1 MEASSST
8 VRAELAELEERG
20 MLDHP
25 HTSAGR
31 VPTEA
36 GYRRYAAELVR
47 VGVPVE
53 PLPVDLSTA
62 RHELDTALRATT
74 EALASM
80 TQLLAAVSAP
90 SLGTTEVRHV
100 ELLRLQPNVVMAVVI
115 TATGG
120 VAKRLFVF
128 EGPVDSGLV
137 DWATTYLAETVTGL
151 RLGARQLASRLVD
164 SSLGSAERS
173 FLETLAP
180 VFTELTDDGPGGLI
194 IGGTA
199 SLLSELR
206 RRDVDTIRDVVA
218 ALEERIDLLARPAR
232 RARRR
237 PAHGP
242 HRRRALGTGAAA
254 ALAGDGEL
262 RPREPAARDGLRA
275 RPDAHGLRR
284 RAALGAGRGARAL
297 RFRRGAVRL
306 ELTRPR
312 SRRNEGPA
320 RRGGVCA
327 RPVVACIARP
337 SPLPV
342 GAALASVEV
351 PGVDS
356 VAERQEGHCDEHD
369 EDDECDE
376 HGVLRSSESS
386 CGF

>member
-1 MEASSST
+1 MTDDPKARSLSPRQELLLRLVVEAHIESGQPVGSKSLVQAGLVEASSST
-8 VRAELAELEERG
+8 VRAELAELEDRG

-47 VGVPVE
+47 VGVPAE
-53 PLPVDLSTA
+53 PLGVDLSSA

-137 DWATTYLAETVTGL
+137 DWATTYLGETVTGL
-151 RLGARQLASRLVD
+151 RLGARQLAARLVD

-199 SLLSELR
+199 SLLNELR
-206 RRDVDTIRDVVA
+206 RRDVDTIRDVVS
-218 ALEERIDLLARPAR
+218 ALEERIDLLALLRGALDGDRLTVRIGDELSAPALRPLALVTASYGLANQR
-232 RARRR
+232 
-237 PAHGP
+237 
-242 HRRRALGTGAAA
+242 LGTVSILGPTRMDYAVA
-254 ALAGDGEL
+254 
-262 RPREPAARDGLRA
+262 LRA
-275 RPDAHGLRR
+275 
-284 RAALGAGRGARAL
+284 
-297 RFRRGAVRL
+297 VR
-306 ELTRPR
+306 
-312 SRRNEGPA
+312 
-320 RRGGVCA
+320 
-327 RPVVACIARP
+327 
-337 SPLPV
+337 
-342 GAALASVEV
+342 GAALALSEFVE
-351 PGVDS
+351 
-356 VAERQEGHCDEHD
+356 ELYE
-369 EDDECDE
+369 
-376 HGVLRSSESS
+376 
-386 CGF
+386 

>member
-1 MEASSST
+1 MSDRQDRPLSSRQELLLRLVVEAHIESGQPVGSKTLVQAGLVDASSST
-8 VRAELAELEERG
+8 VRAELAELEEHG

-47 VGVPVE
+47 IGVPADR
-53 PLPVDLSTA
+53 LIVDLSSA
-62 RHELDTALRATT
+62 RHELDSALRATT

-137 DWATTYLAETVTGL
+137 DWATTYLGETVTGL
-151 RLGARQLASRLVD
+151 RLGARQLAARLVD
-164 SSLGSAERS
+164 SSLGSAERN

-218 ALEERIDLLARPAR
+218 ALEERIDLLALLRGALDGDRLTVRIGDELSAPALRPLSLVTASYGLANR
-232 RARRR
+232 R
-237 PAHGP
+237 
-242 HRRRALGTGAAA
+242 LGTVSV
-254 ALAGDGEL
+254 
-262 RPREPAARDGLRA
+262 
-275 RPDAHGLRR
+275 
-284 RAALGAGRGARAL
+284 LGPTRMDYAVAL
-297 RFRRGAVRL
+297 RSVR
-306 ELTRPR
+306 
-312 SRRNEGPA
+312 
-320 RRGGVCA
+320 
-327 RPVVACIARP
+327 
-337 SPLPV
+337 
-342 GAALASVEV
+342 GAALALSEFVEELY
-351 PGVDS
+351 G
-356 VAERQEGHCDEHD
+356 
-369 EDDECDE
+369 
-376 HGVLRSSESS
+376 
-386 CGF
+386 

>member
-1 MEASSST
+1 M
-8 VRAELAELEERG
+8 RAELAELEDRG

-31 VPTEA
+31 VPTEK

-47 VGVPVE
+47 VGVPVA

-151 RLGARQLASRLVD
+151 RLGARQLAARLVD
-164 SSLGSAERS
+164 TSLGGAERS

-218 ALEERIDLLARPAR
+218 ALEERIDLLAVLQG

-237 PAHGP
+237 STHGEDRGRAVGAGATPALT
-242 HRRRALGTGAAA
+242 RDGAATA
-254 ALAGDGEL
+254 SRIAGSE
-262 RPREPAARDGLRA
+262 RCQCSARHAWTTSSRS
-275 RPDAHGLRR
+275 
-284 RAALGAGRGARAL
+284 GR
-297 RFRRGAVRL
+297 
-306 ELTRPR
+306 
-312 SRRNEGPA
+312 
-320 RRGGVCA
+320 
-327 RPVVACIARP
+327 
-337 SPLPV
+337 
-342 GAALASVEV
+342 
-351 PGVDS
+351 
-356 VAERQEGHCDEHD
+356 
-369 EDDECDE
+369 
-376 HGVLRSSESS
+376 
-386 CGF
+386 